1 MMMTLMIMTLMN
13 LLGSGRA
20 ELLEQVRLLP
30 PHVLVPVDGV
40 QDELHLSLSRH
51 LAARYCP
58 GLLTRACDEREGSSR
73 DLLCDYKPLCGPSF
87 EADDDVLMRDC

>member
-1 MMMTLMIMTLMN
+1 MMTLMIMTLMN

-30 PHVLVPVDGV
+30 SHVLVPVDGV

-51 LAARYCP
+51 LAAIVLFCSLEHVMKEKALVGTFSVITNLCVDLR
-58 GLLTRACDEREGSSR
+58 LKLTVMC
-73 DLLCDYKPLCGPSF
+73 
-87 EADDDVLMRDC
+87 

>member
-1 MMMTLMIMTLMN
+1 MTLMMMTPMMMTLIMMTLMN

-30 PHVLVPVDGV
+30 SHVLVTVDGV

-51 LAARYCP
+51 LAAWYCP
-58 GLLTRACDEREGSSR
+58 GLLTRACE
-73 DLLCDYKPLCGPSF
+73 
-87 EADDDVLMRDC
+87 